1 MQSLEEK
8 DERIERLIQ
17 KVRTLKD
24 ENQLLKDEKHDLTLS
39 LNEVSKEL
47 EYYKNRESAEVWF

>member
-1 MQSLEEK
+1 MESLEEK

>member
-8 DERIERLIQ
+8 DERIERLVQ
-17 KVRTLKD
+17 KIRALKD
-24 ENQLLKDEKHDLTLS
+24 ENQLLRAEKHDLTLS
-39 LNEVSKEL
+39 FNDVSKEL